1 MENPAN
7 IPDELSLLEDYVA
20 RREARHDL
28 KPGTEARIVWNN
40 SEKRQQTDLSVV
52 YLHGFKASHP
62 EGHPVH
68 KKIAQYL
75 GANLYLSRLR
85 EHGLKSDHPLQELT
99 EKKLLQ
105 SARHA
110 FNIGEKLGKKVLLM
124 GTSTGGSLA
133 LYLAARPNVQ
143 QNIAGL
149 ILYSPLIR
157 FYGLNDKILRYSL
170 IRSLLR
176 IIPGRSYLLRTPGTT
191 KAEDRIWNASYALQG
206 VLALANFV
214 SNYMHSEL
222 FTKVKVPTFAGYYY
236 KNKRKQD
243 KVVSVNAIKMMLSQ
257 LETKPADI
265 RSANF
270 PNAGSH
276 VICSSLTSK
285 SVPDVINETKA
296 FLKDLALHGNNRK
309 ALT

>member
-1 MENPAN
+1 
-7 IPDELSLLEDYVA
+7 
-20 RREARHDL
+20 
-28 KPGTEARIVWNN
+28 KPGTEAHIVWND
-40 SEKRQQTDLSVV
+40 SKKQQQTDLSIV

-75 GANLYLSRLR
+75 GANLYLSRLQ
-85 EHGLKSDHPLQELT
+85 EHGLISDHPLQELT
-99 EKKLLQ
+99 EQKLLQ

-110 FNIGEKLGKKVLLM
+110 LTIGEELGKKVLLM

-133 LYLAARPNVQ
+133 LYLAAQPNLQ

-157 FYGLNDKILRYSL
+157 FYGLNDKILKYSL
-170 IRSLLR
+170 PRSLLR
-176 IIPGRSYLLRTPGTT
+176 IIPGRSYLLRTHDTT
-191 KAEDRIWNASYALQG
+191 EAEDRIWDASYSLQG

-214 SNYMHSEL
+214 SNYMHSGL
-222 FTKVKVPTFAGYYY
+222 FAKVKVPTFAGYYY
-236 KNKRKQD
+236 KNKRNQD
-243 KVVSVNAIKMMLSQ
+243 KVVSVSAIKMMLSR
-257 LETKPADI
+257 LGSKPSDI
-265 RSANF
+265 QSANF
-270 PNAGSH
+270 PKAASH

-285 SVPDVINETKA
+285 SVPDVIHETKT
-296 FLKDLALHGNNRK
+296 FLKDLALHGDNRK